1 MAGRTRERI
10 LDVAWDL
17 FLRQG
22 FAGTTVTQIEAA
34 ADLSPGSG
42 SFYRHFRS
50 KQDVLQAVV
59 DREVGRIDADRQLGP
74 DPADVGG
81 DVRVALALEL
91 RQRLENLR
99 RLQPLMLL
107 VARETEHLGASAD
120 NLGELLVAR
129 NLKLRSERLAR
140 WMDAGAIPAR
150 DPDALAAVVLHAL
163 VGYHLSKTFFRGSFR
178 ALSADALVAT
188 LVELVVGSPDR
199 SSSIAASKATR
210 RTNSGAGSKR
220 AAK

>member
-34 ADLSPGSG
+34 ADLAPGSG

-74 DPADVGG
+74 DPAEVGG
-81 DVRVALALEL
+81 NVGVALALEL

-107 VARETEHLGASAD
+107 VAREREHLGASAD
-120 NLGELLVAR
+120 NLGEILVAR
-129 NLKLRSERLAR
+129 NLKLRSERLAW

-150 DPDALAAVVLHAL
+150 DPDALAAVVLHSL
-163 VGYHLSKTFFRGSFR
+163 VGYHLSKTFFRGSPGG
-178 ALSADALVAT
+178 LSADALVAM
-188 LVELVVGSPDR
+188 LVELVVGTSDR
-199 SSSIAASKATR
+199 SSSIAASKATG
-210 RTNSGAGSKR
+210 RTKTGSGSKR

>member
-107 VARETEHLGASAD
+107 VAREREHLGASAD

-140 WMDAGAIPAR
+140 WMDAGVIPAR
-150 DPDALAAVVLHAL
+150 DPDALAAVVLHSL
-163 VGYHLSKTFFRGSFR
+163 VGYHLSKTFFRGPPGG
-178 ALSADALVAT
+178 LSAEALVAT
-188 LVELVVGSPDR
+188 LVELVVASPARNGGSEDR
-199 SSSIAASKATR
+199 PPPVSPRTGRGRTR
-210 RTNSGAGSKR
+210 
-220 AAK
+220 